1 MPVWEKT
8 LLTVDEA
15 SAYTG
20 IGINTLRRIS
30 DENGSRLV
38 LWIGNRRMFKR
49 KQLEEY
55 LEKEYSI

>member
-1 MPVWEKT
+1 MWEKT